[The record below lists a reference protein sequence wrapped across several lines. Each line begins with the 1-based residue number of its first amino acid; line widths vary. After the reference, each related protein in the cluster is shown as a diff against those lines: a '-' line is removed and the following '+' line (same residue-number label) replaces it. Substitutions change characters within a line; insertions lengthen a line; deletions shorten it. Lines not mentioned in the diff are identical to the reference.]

1 VCNQKTF
8 LIKEY
13 FFNKLLTIKN
23 KLIMG
28 FLDKTALLT
37 KEELEIVKVDL
48 GKGDFVYVRQMTGRE
63 RDKFEQ
69 SLIKE
74 NKNAEGGF
82 ERALDD
88 FRAKLAV
95 CTICDEK
102 GNLQL
107 TPPDAPLLSQR
118 MSAARLEKIVNKA
131 QEMNKISE
139 EDKENLT
146 KNSSGDQV
154 ASSPSDS
161 AEN

>member
-1 VCNQKTF
+1 
-8 LIKEY
+8 
-13 FFNKLLTIKN
+13 
-23 KLIMG
+23 MG
-28 FLDKTALLT
+28 MLDKKALLT
-37 KEELEIVKVDL
+37 KEVLETVKVDL

-69 SLIKE
+69 TLIKE

-82 ERALDD
+82 EKALDD

-95 CTICDEK
+95 CTVCDEK
-102 GNLQL
+102 GNLLL
-107 TPPDAPLLSQR
+107 TPADASTLSQC

-131 QEMNKISE
+131 QELNKITE

-161 AEN
+161 VES

>member
-1 VCNQKTF
+1 
-8 LIKEY
+8 
-13 FFNKLLTIKN
+13 
-23 KLIMG
+23 MG
-28 FLDKTALLT
+28 FLDKAALLK
-37 KEELEIVKVDL
+37 KEELEVVKVDL

-82 ERALDD
+82 EKALDD

-95 CTICDEK
+95 CTVCDEGGK
-102 GNLQL
+102 LVL
-107 TPPDAPLLSQR
+107 TPADAPLLSQM

-131 QEMNKISE
+131 QEMNKITE

-146 KNSSGDQV
+146 KNLKDGPAV
-154 ASSPSDS
+154 SSPSDS
-161 AEN
+161 VES